1 VPNRILL
8 SLFAVLLT
16 FSSATTVR
24 ADPSG
29 IADQMTNMFD
39 TMMNYTNPTAHLGQR
54 RGVVTGGSLSAR
66 NRIATE
72 SLWHL
77 VPPSYSAGCGGID
90 LFAGSFSF
98 ISAEQFQNLMRAIA
112 ANAAGY
118 AFEVALGAMCQD
130 CLQTM
135 EALQK
140 KIQALNQGFAN
151 SCQLAKGIVNDVADA
166 FDMKHKDDT
175 SLLGM
180 VRGLGDVFETR
191 STATGSDPIEQA
203 VDNLP
208 DEQREQLQGNLVW
221 RALKRRNSAGWFLDG
236 DDTLLEAMM
245 SLTGSVIVGPPED
258 APDGQGQN
266 HAITVVPGNLL
277 KVSDVLN
284 GSRWRESAGEG
295 VSRWTHTFRLYQ
307 CDDRDENACLAPRV
321 TEDTISGMIQRVK
334 DVLLGQRHVAGS
346 VGLVQKFRLG
356 AGPITDAEKA
366 FMQFAPNGLG
376 AGVRTLARYDE
387 GMARLF
393 VEHAAPVIAVEMTQ
407 VILTDM
413 LRAVEA
419 ASALDNHAY
428 AKQLLAQID
437 GAKAQLYREYEVVS
451 DRYGNAQTLLAYY
464 RDLTEQIKGR
474 RYLTAE
480 QAHAGAL
487 TQP

>member
-1 VPNRILL
+1 
-8 SLFAVLLT
+8 
-16 FSSATTVR
+16 
-24 ADPSG
+24 
-29 IADQMTNMFD
+29 
-39 TMMNYTNPTAHLGQR
+39 
-54 RGVVTGGSLSAR
+54 
-66 NRIATE
+66 
-72 SLWHL
+72 
-77 VPPSYSAGCGGID
+77 
-90 LFAGSFSF
+90 
-98 ISAEQFQNLMRAIA
+98 MRAIA

-208 DEQREQLQGNLVW
+208 DEQRERLQGNLVW

-245 SLTGSVIVGPPED
+245 SLTGSVIVGPPEN

-266 HAITVVPGNLL
+266 HAITVVPSNLL

-295 VSRWTHTFRLYQ
+295 VSR
-307 CDDRDENACLAPRV
+307 
-321 TEDTISGMIQRVK
+321 
-334 DVLLGQRHVAGS
+334 
-346 VGLVQKFRLG
+346 
-356 AGPITDAEKA
+356 
-366 FMQFAPNGLG
+366 
-376 AGVRTLARYDE
+376 
-387 GMARLF
+387 
-393 VEHAAPVIAVEMTQ
+393 
-407 VILTDM
+407 
-413 LRAVEA
+413 
-419 ASALDNHAY
+419 
-428 AKQLLAQID
+428 
-437 GAKAQLYREYEVVS
+437 
-451 DRYGNAQTLLAYY
+451 
-464 RDLTEQIKGR
+464 
-474 RYLTAE
+474 
-480 QAHAGAL
+480 
-487 TQP
+487 